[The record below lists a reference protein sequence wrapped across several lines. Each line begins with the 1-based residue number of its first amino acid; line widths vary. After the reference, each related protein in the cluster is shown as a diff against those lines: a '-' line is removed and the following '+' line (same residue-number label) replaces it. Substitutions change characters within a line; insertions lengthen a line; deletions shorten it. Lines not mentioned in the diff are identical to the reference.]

1 LDITVEGFLMY
12 SVGSSLKNWEF
23 LVPQE
28 SMDTWAKILDDPNP
42 IHLDVNS
49 VKSLGLGDKT
59 INQGPANIAYIMNM
73 LEKNFPNSQIIK
85 MNNKMTNSILE
96 GELVNVSGQILNI
109 KEKKSQLIIS
119 CTLKLTAEGGK
130 IAVISEVDLLVKK
143 D

>member
-73 LEKNFPNSQIIK
+73 LEQNFPNSQIIK